1 MGTKCELYMPVAGEI
16 LPLEEANNYLKDDL
30 LGGTGVCIIPEGD
43 LFCAPISGEVVLVSD
58 NLNAVAIRTKEN
70 FTILLHL
77 GLDTAK
83 LEGRGFATYVKAGDQ
98 VSVGDKL
105 LYMDRD
111 YVELS
116 AKITTPII
124 ITTPERI
131 NNMEINYKAS
141 GAFVKFAE
149 ISLL

>member
-83 LEGRGFATYVKAGDQ
+83 LEGRGFATYVKPGDQ

-131 NNMEINYKAS
+131 KNMEINYKAS

>member
-131 NNMEINYKAS
+131 KNMEINYKAS

>member
-1 MGTKCELYMPVAGEI
+1 MPVAGEI

-83 LEGRGFATYVKAGDQ
+83 LEGRGFATYVKTGDQ

-131 NNMEINYKAS
+131 KNMEINYKAS